1 MANDDSPK
9 SGDLPPYPEMILA
22 AIEALDDKSGSNKTA
37 ISTYIEEN
45 YENLPPAHASL
56 LTANLASM
64 KEGGKLAFVK
74 NNYLKPAATAA
85 AADAA
90 AAEPTPKRGRG
101 RPRKD
106 PSAPRPPPKE
116 PKDPTAPKRGRG
128 RPAKA
133 KDPVAEAVAKATA
146 GMPKSGRG
154 RPAGKSPA
162 PKKAKVV
169 KEAPAADASGSAP
182 AKRGRGRPPK
192 AK

>member
-1 MANDDSPK
+1 MANDGSPK

-22 AIEALDDKSGSNKTA
+22 AIEALDDKSGSNKAA

-45 YENLPPAHASL
+45 YENLPSAHASL

-74 NNYLKPAATAA
+74 NNYLKPAA
-85 AADAA
+85 
-90 AAEPTPKRGRG
+90 AEPTPKRGRG

-106 PSAPRPPPKE
+106 PNAPPPPPK
-116 PKDPTAPKRGRG
+116 DPSAPKRGRG
-128 RPAKA
+128 RPPKA
-133 KDPVAEAVAKATA
+133 KDPVAEAVAKATK

-169 KEAPAADASGSAP
+169 KEPKPAPAADASGSAP